1 MTTRSSQSA
10 NKLAKI
16 HHKREINKACESL
29 RDGMLNQARRST
41 WPQILWQQHKLLKS
55 NKLWAP
61 WHVDIMGKLEACT
74 CRFSFSSCFLGSRM
88 LKVCWLELW
97 NTPVLQVLP
106 IQASG
111 NPHAC
116 PKGEAGMPQ
125 NHIKTS
131 AIESA
136 GWMAASGLSTSHL
149 RQRQRWLFKSFQ
161 IQNGLRHVETLGK
174 RTAVKLKDLEAGCI
188 WEGVTSKANNHQK
201 KHQNTKNDNLNWAS
215 RWYLNSLSHSLWFW
229 DWIHIKLVQTFSRP
243 ILINS
248 SPLLEIIHLVT

>member
-1 MTTRSSQSA
+1 
-10 NKLAKI
+10 
-16 HHKREINKACESL
+16 
-29 RDGMLNQARRST
+29 
-41 WPQILWQQHKLLKS
+41 
-55 NKLWAP
+55 
-61 WHVDIMGKLEACT
+61 
-74 CRFSFSSCFLGSRM
+74 M

-201 KHQNTKNDNLNWAS
+201 NTSK
-215 RWYLNSLSHSLWFW
+215 Y
-229 DWIHIKLVQTFSRP
+229 KK
-243 ILINS
+243 
-248 SPLLEIIHLVT
+248 

>member
-1 MTTRSSQSA
+1 
-10 NKLAKI
+10 
-16 HHKREINKACESL
+16 
-29 RDGMLNQARRST
+29 
-41 WPQILWQQHKLLKS
+41 
-55 NKLWAP
+55 
-61 WHVDIMGKLEACT
+61 MGKLEACT

-174 RTAVKLKDLEAGCI
+174 RTAVKLKDLEAGCV

-201 KHQNTKNDNLNWAS
+201 KHIKIQKMTTLIGLQGDISTAYHTVFGS
-215 RWYLNSLSHSLWFW
+215 ETEYISSLCKHFHALS
-229 DWIHIKLVQTFSRP
+229 
-243 ILINS
+243 
-248 SPLLEIIHLVT
+248 